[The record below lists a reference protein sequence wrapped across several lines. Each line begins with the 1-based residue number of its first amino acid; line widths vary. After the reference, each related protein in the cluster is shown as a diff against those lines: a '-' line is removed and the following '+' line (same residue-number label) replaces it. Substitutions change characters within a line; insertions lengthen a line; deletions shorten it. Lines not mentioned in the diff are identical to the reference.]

1 MYRLHCF
8 AQSGNCFKVAFTLRA
23 LGEKYES
30 HYVDYMN
37 GTTRE
42 PGWRESTNEMGEV
55 PVLEDGERTLTQS
68 GAILTYLAAKHGK
81 FGGASDDERL
91 EVLRWLLYDNH
102 KFTSYF
108 GSYRFSKS
116 FAPTPPVPEVMAWLK
131 TRIDVSYGV
140 VNKHLAERRFLVGS
154 EPTIADFSMSA
165 YLFYPLEESGHD
177 YVARYPSIAAW
188 IERLKAV
195 PGWAPPY
202 DVLPGAR
209 IAPKWQLPE
218 DR

>member
-8 AQSGNCFKVAFTLRA
+8 AQSGNCFKAAFMLRA
-23 LGEKYES
+23 LGEPYES
-30 HYVDYMN
+30 QYVDYMS

-42 PGWRESTNEMGEV
+42 PTWRDSTNEMGEV
-55 PVLEDGERTLTQS
+55 PVLEDGDRTLTQS
-68 GAILTYLAAKHGK
+68 GAILTYLAAKHGR
-81 FGGASDDERL
+81 FGGANDDERL

-131 TRIDVSYGV
+131 TRMDAAYSV
-140 VNKHLAERRFLVGS
+140 VNKHLEGRRFLVGS
-154 EPTIADFSMSA
+154 APTIADFSMSG

-177 YVARYPSIAAW
+177 YGARYPSIAAW

-209 IAPKWQLPE
+209 IAPKW
-218 DR
+218 

>member
-42 PGWRESTNEMGEV
+42 PRWRESTNEMGEV

-116 FAPTPPVPEVMAWLK
+116 FAPTPPGPEVMAWLK

-140 VNKHLAERRFLVGS
+140 V
-154 EPTIADFSMSA
+154 T
-165 YLFYPLEESGHD
+165 
-177 YVARYPSIAAW
+177 
-188 IERLKAV
+188 
-195 PGWAPPY
+195 
-202 DVLPGAR
+202 
-209 IAPKWQLPE
+209 
-218 DR
+218 